1 MKISACIKVFLTLVA
16 TCFWLTGNSQQYPD
30 SLIKYLGIAAKNNP
44 LVLQKF
50 SEYQASLQKIPQVG
64 TLPDPELS
72 LGVFLQP
79 MELINGNQVADL
91 RLMQMFPWFGVLKSA
106 RDEMSLMAKAKFEL
120 FRDAKIQ
127 LYYDIQRTWY
137 ELYKLRK
144 NISISEKN
152 VEILK
157 IIERLALVRFKSAPT
172 ENEGTASAKVPVSS
186 SPAQN
191 TSTAASGMQTMSAD
205 QNNSAS
211 SISGQTSSSMQ
222 SSSMGQASGSIGLSE
237 IYTIQ
242 IEEGDLENNIA
253 LLKNRQSTVTAQF
266 NSYLNRPVSSP
277 VYIPDTITIDS
288 LDFSLIAVSDSMLA
302 NNPMLDMLDFEMQS
316 IDARKKMVTRM
327 GYPMVGIG
335 LNYSLIDKSH
345 SGMAEPSMNGKDMMM
360 PMLTVTLPVYRRKYN
375 AMKTEADLL
384 KDASSRNYQFISNS
398 LQTEYYQA
406 IQLYQDA
413 SRRVKLYDNQYTLA
427 SKSFDLMLKN
437 FTVASAGLTDVL
449 RIRQQTLDYEFK
461 QSEAMADFNIAV
473 AWLKKLGNMEIG
485 IIR

>member
-120 FRDAKIQ
+120 FRDAKLQ

-222 SSSMGQASGSIGLSE
+222 SSSMGQASGSIGLSD

-335 LNYSLIDKSH
+335 LNYSLIDKSN

-384 KDASSRNYQFISNS
+384 KDASSRNYQFISNA

-473 AWLKKLGNMEIG
+473 AWLKRLGNMEIG

>member
-16 TCFWLTGNSQQYPD
+16 TCFWHTGNSQQYPD

-222 SSSMGQASGSIGLSE
+222 SSSMGQASGSIGLSD

-335 LNYSLIDKSH
+335 LNYSLIDKSN

-360 PMLTVTLPVYRRKYN
+360 PMLTVTLPVYRSNYN
-375 AMKTEADLL
+375 AMNTEADLL

-473 AWLKKLGNMEIG
+473 AWLKRLGNMEIG